1 MSIHNSLGTGAA
13 SRPGARFSNPRIR
26 ALIRKEVWHIMR
38 DWQTLLIVLA
48 MPVFM
53 MFLYGY
59 ALDVNINDVEVM
71 VEDPSPTPETAQLI
85 RAIDHSS
92 LFKVKGV
99 VNSVGN
105 PDDLF
110 KKSHVKALFRLSPS
124 FTRDL
129 LRPGSPASI
138 QVLIDGSDQN
148 LGTVLRNVTEPFLQK
163 AVLSLLNVPVPV
175 TIDVRQTILYNPQ
188 QKSALYFVPGLMVII
203 LMMISAL
210 LTSLTITRE
219 KEQGS
224 LEQMLVSPIRPA
236 EILIGKIAPYVVLAA
251 IDGALILL
259 VGYFVFG
266 VSISGSLTLLSVAS
280 LIYIFAALSLGLLI
294 STISKK
300 QEHAMLIVLPAT
312 VLPTV
317 LLSGFIF
324 PIASLPV
331 WLQLLSMAIPAT
343 YFLEIIRGIILKG
356 VGLAELWRPMLV
368 LGCMGLFLLAVSVRK
383 FRVRA

>member
-1 MSIHNSLGTGAA
+1 
-13 SRPGARFSNPRIR
+13 
-26 ALIRKEVWHIMR
+26 VWHILR

-163 AVLSLLNVPVPV
+163 TVLSLVNTAVPV

-280 LIYIFAALSLGLLI
+280 LVYIFAALSLGLLI

-383 FRVRA
+383 FRVKA